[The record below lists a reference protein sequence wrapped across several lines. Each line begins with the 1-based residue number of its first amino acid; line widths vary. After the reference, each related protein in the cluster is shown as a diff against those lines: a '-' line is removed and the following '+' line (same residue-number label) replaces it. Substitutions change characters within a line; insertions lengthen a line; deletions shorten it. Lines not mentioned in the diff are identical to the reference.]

1 VALSLAAFSIAHSTA
16 AVAEALLH
24 KPKSYINVSRFRHQY
39 LLVGQAVQLRRPMA
53 TLTQQ
58 RGRLEEEW
66 VEEEEDLT
74 SFGNG
79 DALGE
84 RLTHRA
90 LVGADVQNNV
100 RTSL

>member
-1 VALSLAAFSIAHSTA
+1 
-16 AVAEALLH
+16 
-24 KPKSYINVSRFRHQY
+24 
-39 LLVGQAVQLRRPMA
+39 MA
-53 TLTQQ
+53 TLTHQ

-66 VEEEEDLT
+66 VEEVEDLT

-84 RLTHRA
+84 RLTQRA
-90 LVGADVQNNV
+90 LVGADVQNKV